1 MLEDGTESE
10 KETFMDIVKDSET
23 FEEARKGIIDYAF
36 SGNWVYRK
44 QFGDMS
50 RGDLKKISIKTE
62 KKGYTK

>member
-1 MLEDGTESE
+1 MKITEQN
-10 KETFMDIVKDSET
+10 FI
-23 FEEARKGIIDYAF
+23 
-36 SGNWVYRK
+36 K